1 VGLGCAA
8 LARTVVTDQLEWGM
22 TMRRQWIITM
32 AAALAIA
39 ASSLASASDPRPIA
53 PGLLLPGSFAGDLPA
68 ASGPGVRHQLDLW
81 PDQLFQLRRT
91 WLGRDGSRDMVGR
104 WHVDPTR
111 RALVLEGGETPPP
124 QFEILGNG
132 NLRLLDQQGQ
142 RIESSLPY
150 DLTRADAFTPFE
162 PTLELRGMFLYFA
175 DAARFTE
182 CRSGRNFPVAM
193 EADFVAL
200 QRAYLEARQ
209 LPQTPVLA
217 TVEARIAARPKME
230 GEGTETSVVVDR
242 FVAVHPGAA
251 CERAETAP
259 SLRNTYWRIMRLRD
273 VAIGEDQRRREPYLL
288 LLADQPRFAGTV
300 GCNQMLGG
308 AEVSGEALRF
318 RPGPSTMMA
327 CPPPL
332 DAQERLF
339 AEVLGAV
346 ASWRIDGRTLVLHDG
361 AGRMV
366 ATFEAAYLP

>member
-1 VGLGCAA
+1 
-8 LARTVVTDQLEWGM
+8 M
-22 TMRRQWIITM
+22 HRQWIV
-32 AAALAIA
+32 AAAAVLALA
-39 ASSLASASDPRPIA
+39 APCLAEANEPRATA
-53 PGLLLPGSFAGDLPA
+53 PGLLLPGTFTGDLPA

-81 PDQLFQLRRT
+81 PDQFFQLRRT
-91 WLGRDGSRDMVGR
+91 WLGRDGSRDMLGR

-111 RALVLEGGETPPP
+111 RALVLEGGESPPP

-142 RIESSLPY
+142 RIDSTLPY
-150 DLTRADAFTPFE
+150 DLARADGFAPFE
-162 PTLELRGMFLYFA
+162 PTLALRGMVLYFA

-182 CRSGRNFPVAM
+182 CRSGRSWPVAM

-217 TVEARIAARPKME
+217 TIDARIAARPKME
-230 GEGTETSVVVDR
+230 GEGTEVSVVVDR

-259 SLRNTYWRIMRLRD
+259 SLRNTYWRITRLRD
-273 VAIGEDQRRREPYLL
+273 VAIAGDERRREPYLL
-288 LLADQPRFAGTV
+288 LLADQPRFAGTI

-308 AEVSGEALRF
+308 AEIAGEAIRF

-332 DAQERLF
+332 DVQERLF
-339 AEVLGAV
+339 AEVLGTV
-346 ASWRIDGRTLVLHDG
+346 ASWRIDGRTLALRDG
-361 AGRMV
+361 AGRTV
-366 ATFEAAYLP
+366 AAFEAVYLP

>member
-1 VGLGCAA
+1 MGFGCAA
-8 LARTVVTDQLEWGM
+8 LASIVAVVRIEWGVM
-22 TMRRQWIITM
+22 MRRQWILAA
-32 AAALAIA
+32 AAALAVA
-39 ASSLASASDPRPIA
+39 APCFGEANEPRATA
-53 PGLLLPGSFAGDLPA
+53 PGLLLPGTFTGDLPA
-68 ASGPGVRHQLDLW
+68 ASGAGVRHQLDLW
-81 PDQLFQLRRT
+81 PDQVFQLRHT
-91 WLGRDGSRDMVGR
+91 WLGRDGSRDVVGR

-142 RIESSLPY
+142 RIDSTLPY
-150 DLTRADAFTPFE
+150 ELARADEFAPFE
-162 PTLELRGMFLYFA
+162 PTLQLRGMFLYFA

-193 EADFVAL
+193 EADVVAL

-230 GEGTETSVVVDR
+230 GEGTETSVVVER
-242 FVAVHPGAA
+242 FVGVHPGAA
-251 CERAETAP
+251 CERTAAVP
-259 SLRNTYWRIMRLRD
+259 SLRNTYWRIMQLRD
-273 VAIGEDQRRREPYLL
+273 VAIGEDERQREPYLL
-288 LLADQPRFAGTV
+288 LLADQPRFAGTI

-308 AEVSGEALRF
+308 VEIAGEAIRF

-339 AEVLGAV
+339 AQVLGSV
-346 ASWRIDGRTLVLHDG
+346 ASWRIDGRTLALRDRS
-361 AGRMV
+361 GRTV
-366 ATFEAAYLP
+366 ASFEAAYLP

>member
-1 VGLGCAA
+1 
-8 LARTVVTDQLEWGM
+8 
-22 TMRRQWIITM
+22 M
-32 AAALAIA
+32 AAMLAAAFLMSALVA
-39 ASSLASASDPRPIA
+39 ANEPRATA
-53 PGLLLPGSFAGDLPA
+53 PGLLLPGTFAGDLPA
-68 ASGPGVRHQLDLW
+68 ASGPGVRYQLDLW

-91 WLGRDGSRDMVGR
+91 WLGRDDSQDMVGR

-111 RALVLEGGETPPP
+111 RALVLEGGESPAP

-142 RIESSLPY
+142 RIESALPY
-150 DLTRADAFTPFE
+150 ELTRSEAFAPFE
-162 PTLELRGMFLYFA
+162 AKLMLRGMFLYFA
-175 DAARFTE
+175 DAARLTE

-193 EADFVAL
+193 EADIVAL
-200 QRAYLEARQ
+200 QRAYLEAQQ
-209 LPQTPVLA
+209 LPQTPVLV

-230 GEGTETSVVVDR
+230 GGGTEASVVVDR

-251 CERAETAP
+251 CERAETVPA
-259 SLRNTYWRIMRLRD
+259 LRNTYWRITRLRD
-273 VAIGEDQRRREPYLL
+273 VAIGGDERRREPYLL
-288 LLADQPRFAGTV
+288 LLGDQPRFAGSV

-308 AEVSGEALRF
+308 VEATDDALRF

-346 ASWRIDGRTLVLHDG
+346 ASWRIDGPTLALRDS
-361 AGRMV
+361 AGRTV
-366 ATFEAAYLP
+366 AVFEAAYLP

>member
-1 VGLGCAA
+1 
-8 LARTVVTDQLEWGM
+8 
-22 TMRRQWIITM
+22 MRRGS
-32 AAALAIA
+32 IA
-39 ASSLASASDPRPIA
+39 AMIAVAFAMSSAVEANEPRATA
-53 PGLLLPGSFAGDLPA
+53 PGLLLPGNFAGDLPA

-81 PDQLFQLRRT
+81 PDQFFQLRRS
-91 WLGRDGSRDMVGR
+91 RIDHDDSRDMVGR
-104 WHVDPTR
+104 WHVDPSR

-124 QFEILGNG
+124 QFEILGNS

-142 RIESSLPY
+142 RIESGLPY
-150 DLTRADAFTPFE
+150 ELTRAETFAPIE
-162 PTLELRGMFLYFA
+162 PKLTLRGMFLYFA

-217 TVEARIAARPKME
+217 TIEGRIAARPPME
-230 GEGTETSVVVDR
+230 GEGTRPTVVVDR
-242 FVAVHPGAA
+242 FVAVHPGEA
-251 CERAETAP
+251 CDRVETVP
-259 SLRNTYWRIMRLRD
+259 SLRNTYWRITRLRTVD
-273 VAIGEDQRRREPYLL
+273 LAADPRRREPHL

-308 AEVSGEALRF
+308 AEINGDAIRF

-327 CPPPL
+327 CPPPI

-339 AEVLGAV
+339 VDVLGSV
-346 ASWRIDGRTLVLHDG
+346 ASWRIEGRTLALRDG
-361 AGRMV
+361 AGRTV
-366 ATFEAAYLP
+366 ALLEAAYLP

>member
-1 VGLGCAA
+1 MRRKWIIATAA
-8 LARTVVTDQLEWGM
+8 LLAIVAPTV
-22 TMRRQWIITM
+22 
-32 AAALAIA
+32 AAA
-39 ASSLASASDPRPIA
+39 SEPRPTA
-53 PGLLLPGSFAGDLPA
+53 PGLLLPGTFAGDLPA

-81 PDQLFQLRRT
+81 PDQVFQLRRT

-124 QFEILGNG
+124 QVEILGNG
-132 NLRLLDQQGQ
+132 NLRLLDQRGQ
-142 RIESSLPY
+142 RIESALPY
-150 DLTRADAFTPFE
+150 ELTRTEAFVPFE
-162 PTLELRGMFLYFA
+162 PALELRGMVLYFA

-182 CRSGRNFPVAM
+182 CRSGRTFPVAI

-230 GEGTETSVVVDR
+230 GEGTEASVVVDR

-259 SLRNTYWRIMRLRD
+259 SLRNTYWRITRLRD
-273 VAIGEDQRRREPYLL
+273 VAIGGDERRREPYLL
-288 LLADQPRFAGTV
+288 LLGDQPRFAGTV

-308 AEVSGEALRF
+308 AEISGETIRF
-318 RPGPSTMMA
+318 SPGPSTMMA

-346 ASWRIDGRTLVLHDG
+346 ASWRIDGRALALRDG
-361 AGRMV
+361 AGRTI
-366 ATFEAAYLP
+366 AAFEAAYLP

>member
-1 VGLGCAA
+1 
-8 LARTVVTDQLEWGM
+8 
-22 TMRRQWIITM
+22 M
-32 AAALAIA
+32 AAFLFAMF
-39 ASSLASASDPRPIA
+39 SLAEANETRSTA
-53 PGLLLPGSFAGDLPA
+53 PGLMLPGSFAGDLPA

-81 PDQLFQLRRT
+81 PDQFFQLRRS
-91 WLGRDGSRDMVGR
+91 WIGRNDSRDMVGR

-111 RALVLEGGETPPP
+111 RALVLEGGESPAP

-142 RIESSLPY
+142 RIESALPY
-150 DLTRADAFTPFE
+150 ELTRAESFAPIE
-162 PTLELRGMFLYFA
+162 PKLALRGMVLYFA

-217 TVEARIAARPKME
+217 TVEARIAARPPME
-230 GEGTETSVVVDR
+230 GEGTQPTVVVDR
-242 FVAVHPGAA
+242 FVAVHPGEA
-251 CERAETAP
+251 CDRVATAP
-259 SLRNTYWRIMRLRD
+259 SLRNTYWRITRLRT
-273 VAIGEDQRRREPYLL
+273 VELAADQRRREPYLL

-308 AEVSGEALRF
+308 VEIAGDTIRF

-332 DAQERLF
+332 DAEERLF
-339 AEVLGAV
+339 AQVLGTV
-346 ASWRIDGRTLVLHDG
+346 ASWRIDGRTLALRDG
-361 AGRMV
+361 AGRTV
-366 ATFEAAYLP
+366 ALLEAAYLP

>member
-1 VGLGCAA
+1 
-8 LARTVVTDQLEWGM
+8 
-22 TMRRQWIITM
+22 MRRQWIIS
-32 AAALAIA
+32 AAAAVAIVA
-39 ASSLASASDPRPIA
+39 PAVAQASEPRPTA
-53 PGLLLPGSFAGDLPA
+53 PGLLLPGTFTGDLPA
-68 ASGPGVRHQLDLW
+68 ASGPGLRHQLDLW
-81 PDQLFQLRRT
+81 PDQFFQLRRI
-91 WLGRDGSRDMVGR
+91 WLGRDGSHDVVGR
-104 WHVDPTR
+104 WHVDPAR
-111 RALVLEGGETPPP
+111 RALVLEGGENPPP
-124 QFEILGNG
+124 QFEVLGNG
-132 NLRLLDQQGQ
+132 HLRMLDRQGQ
-142 RIESSLPY
+142 RIESALPY
-150 DLTRADAFTPFE
+150 ELTRADAFAPFE
-162 PTLELRGMFLYFA
+162 PTLALRGMFLYFA

-230 GEGTETSVVVDR
+230 GEGAETSVVVDR

-251 CERAETAP
+251 CERADTAP

-300 GCNQMLGG
+300 GCNQMLGS
-308 AEVSGEALRF
+308 AEVSGESVRF

-332 DAQERLF
+332 DTQERLF
-339 AEVLGAV
+339 AEVLGTV
-346 ASWRIDGRTLVLHDG
+346 ASWRIDGRTLSLRDR
-361 AGRMV
+361 AGRTV
-366 ATFEAAYLP
+366 AVLEAAYLP